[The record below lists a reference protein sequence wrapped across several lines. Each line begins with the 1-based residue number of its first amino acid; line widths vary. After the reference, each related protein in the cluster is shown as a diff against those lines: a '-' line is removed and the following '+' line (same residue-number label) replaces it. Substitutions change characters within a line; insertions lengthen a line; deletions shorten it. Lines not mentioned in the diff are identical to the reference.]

1 MQDYE
6 ALVRQ
11 AQDGEPEAR
20 EEAFAKLI
28 DEFQSSAQAWAYN
41 ALGDSYND
49 VHLAQ
54 DVAQEAFLTAYQKI
68 DQLRDPAAFPGWLKR
83 IVLTHAHRQTR
94 RKSPSLLPLEDEAGE
109 HNNDPALHAETR
121 ELEEQLNE
129 AVRAL
134 PEHEREVTEL
144 FYITGYSQQEIAKQ
158 LALPLTTVKK
168 RLQYA
173 REHLRETMPPITML
187 HGGAVHGSA
196 FGGALFFDLFDD
208 DFEFDMELGFASETL
223 FPQELNDDL
232 LHALAM
238 LRPDLVAIA

>member
-41 ALGDSYND
+41 ALGDS
-49 VHLAQ
+49 HLAQ

-121 ELEEQLNE
+121 EMEEQLNQ

-144 FYITGYSQQEIAKQ
+144 FYITGYSQQEIAKR

-173 REHLRETMPPITML
+173 REHLRETMPPITMV
-187 HGGAVHGSA
+187 HGGVAHP
-196 FGGALFFDLFDD
+196 FFDLYDDD

>member
-20 EEAFAKLI
+20 QEAFAELI
-28 DEFQSSAQAWAYN
+28 AEFQSSAQAWAYN
-41 ALGDSYND
+41 ALGDS
-49 VHLAQ
+49 HLAQ
-54 DVAQEAFLTAYQKI
+54 DVVQEAFLTAYQKI

-83 IVLTHAHRQTR
+83 IVLTQAHRQTR

-109 HNNDPALHAETR
+109 QRDDPALHAETR
-121 ELEEQLNE
+121 EIEEQISR

-144 FYITGYSQQEIAKQ
+144 FYITGYSQQEIAER

-173 REHLRETMPPITML
+173 REHLRETMPPITMK
-187 HGGAVHGSA
+187 HGAAHSSA
-196 FGGALFFDLFDD
+196 FGGALFFDLYDELDD
-208 DFEFDMELGFASETL
+208 DFALDMGFALETE
-223 FPQELNDDL
+223 FPQGMNDDL
-232 LHALAM
+232 LRALAM
-238 LRPDLVAIA
+238 IRPDLVAIA